1 MRVLRV
7 LSAAAL
13 FARLLAASAYA
24 AAPVVEETLTPSQI
38 SVGESAELRIKRPG
52 DDPQRPPLPVVPGL
66 EFRVVAQLQGIELV
80 HGATLATVTTVVRVT
95 PQIIGTFAIPAAT
108 PKAQPLMLRVNPAN
122 VGSPT
127 ARLGGLGETS
137 REGLH
142 MTEGDSAFIKLI
154 AERREVYV
162 GESVPI
168 SIELG
173 ARAGAVASMNGLPTL
188 TAGDLTLSRM
198 SQQPDRKETVIG
210 GVPYLLLTWHGV
222 LDPVKAGDFP
232 LSVEIP
238 LTIRV
243 STRPKGE
250 SQLEDQL
257 GDPFMQRVYGK
268 MVSKNVKAQSA
279 SLDLIVSPLPTEGRP
294 AEFKGAVGTFKV
306 TSDISSSGAA
316 EGDPLTLRM
325 HVTGS
330 GDFDRV
336 DSAMLEHVEH
346 WKTYPP
352 TSSFKASDGLGFEG
366 DKVFE
371 QAVIATAPGSQV
383 LPAVTF
389 AYFDP
394 AARQYAI
401 VRTAPL
407 SVTISPS
414 AADRSP
420 ASQSRGTEPASHT
433 ASIPLRPDHPA
444 SAAVASSLLP
454 PYLQPRFLAIPS
466 LLSVMF
472 GGAWL
477 ALGRRTD
484 PKTFAALRARQ
495 PSKAVR
501 RALAQ
506 LELAARAGDG
516 ERFFTL
522 ARRTLQ
528 EALAQRWRTTPEKVI
543 EAEVIARLEPG
554 SDRDE
559 ICRLIALADEASYA
573 GLASESFDFARWMQ
587 VVRRQL
593 PEPTP

>member
-1 MRVLRV
+1 M
-7 LSAAAL
+7 
-13 FARLLAASAYA
+13 
-24 AAPVVEETLTPSQI
+24 
-38 SVGESAELRIKRPG
+38 
-52 DDPQRPPLPVVPGL
+52 
-66 EFRVVAQLQGIELV
+66 VAQLQGTENI
-80 HGATLATVTTVVRVT
+80 HGATLASVTTVVRVT

-122 VGSPT
+122 FGSPT
-127 ARLGGLGETS
+127 SRLGGLAETS

-154 AERREVYV
+154 VERREVYV

-188 TAGDLTLSRM
+188 SAGDLTLSRM

-210 GVPYLLLTWHGV
+210 GVPFLLLTWHGV

-232 LSVEIP
+232 LSVAIP

-257 GDPFMQRVYGK
+257 GDPFMQRIYGT
-268 MVSKNVKAQSA
+268 MVSKNVKAESP
-279 SLDLIVSPLPTEGRP
+279 SLDLRVSPLPAEGRP
-294 AEFKGAVGTFKV
+294 AEFNGAVGTFKV
-306 TSDISSSGAA
+306 TSEISSSSAA

-336 DSAMLEHVEH
+336 DSAMLGHVEH

-352 TSSFKASDGLGFEG
+352 TSSFKATDALGFEG

-371 QAVIATAPGSQV
+371 QAVIGSAPGSQV
-383 LPAVTF
+383 LPAVAF

-394 AARQYAI
+394 AARQYAL

-407 SVTISPS
+407 TVTISPS

-420 ASQSRGTEPASHT
+420 APQAGGAEPGSTA
-433 ASIPLRPDHPA
+433 ASIPLRPDHPD
-444 SAAVASSLLP
+444 SARAAHSLMP

-466 LLSVMF
+466 VLSVMF
-472 GGAWL
+472 AGAWL

-484 PKTFAALRARQ
+484 PRTLAALHARQ
-495 PSKAVR
+495 PSKAAR

-506 LELAARAGDG
+506 MELAARAGES

-528 EALAQRWRTTPEKVI
+528 EALAERWATSPENVTQ
-543 EAEVIARLEPG
+543 AEVNTRLDPG

-559 ICRLIALADEASYA
+559 ICRLLTLADEASYA
-573 GLASESFDFARWMQ
+573 GLASDNSDFTRWML
-587 VVRRQL
+587 VVRRQFL
-593 PEPTP
+593 EPTR

>member
-1 MRVLRV
+1 
-7 LSAAAL
+7 
-13 FARLLAASAYA
+13 
-24 AAPVVEETLTPSQI
+24 
-38 SVGESAELRIKRPG
+38 
-52 DDPQRPPLPVVPGL
+52 
-66 EFRVVAQLQGIELV
+66 VVAQLQGTENI
-80 HGATLATVTTVVRVT
+80 HGATLASVTTVVRVT

-122 VGSPT
+122 FGSPT

-154 AERREVYV
+154 AESREVYV

-188 TAGDLTLSRM
+188 SAGDLTLSRM

-210 GVPYLLLTWHGV
+210 GVPFLLLTWHGV

-232 LSVEIP
+232 LSVAIP

-257 GDPFMQRVYGK
+257 GDPFMQRIYGT
-268 MVSKNVKAQSA
+268 MVSKNVKAESPT
-279 SLDLIVSPLPTEGRP
+279 LDLRVSPLPAEGRP
-294 AEFKGAVGTFKV
+294 AEFNGAVGTFKV
-306 TSDISSSGAA
+306 TGEVSSSSAA

-336 DSAMLEHVEH
+336 DSAMLGHVEH

-352 TSSFKASDGLGFEG
+352 TSSFKATDTLGFAG

-371 QAVIATAPGSQV
+371 QAVIASAPGSQV

-394 AARQYAI
+394 AARQYAV

-420 ASQSRGTEPASHT
+420 ASQSSGAET
-433 ASIPLRPDHPA
+433 ASAAASTPLRPDHPA
-444 SAAVASSLLP
+444 SARAAHSLVP

-466 LLSVMF
+466 LLSLMF
-472 GGAWL
+472 AGAWV

-484 PKTFAALRARQ
+484 PSALAALRARQ
-495 PSKAVR
+495 PSKAAR

-506 LELAARAGDG
+506 MELAARAGKS
-516 ERFFTL
+516 ERFFAL
-522 ARRTLQ
+522 ARRMLQ
-528 EALAQRWRTTPEKVI
+528 EALAERWGTSPENI
-543 EAEVIARLEPG
+543 TQAEVNTRLDPG

-559 ICRLIALADEASYA
+559 ICRLFALADEASYA
-573 GLASESFDFARWMQ
+573 GLPSENSDFNQWMQ
-587 VVRRQL
+587 VVRRQFL
-593 PEPTP
+593 EPTP